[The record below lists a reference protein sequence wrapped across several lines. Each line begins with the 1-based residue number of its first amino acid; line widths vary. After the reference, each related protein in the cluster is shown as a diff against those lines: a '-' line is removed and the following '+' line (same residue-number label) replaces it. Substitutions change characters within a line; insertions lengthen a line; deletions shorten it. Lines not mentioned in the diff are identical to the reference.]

1 MGVMEAVIGGTAI
14 LNTIGGFMSG
24 SEDKETTQRSEPWGP
39 QQGFLIKGFEEAS
52 GEYDQARGR
61 GLYGGPFAAPMNDN
75 LRVGADRMVGFS
87 GLADGAGGILAHQ
100 GLQGVN
106 SFGGVVNN
114 AQNLFNRSMMDPTGS
129 TIANAGQFANNP
141 YASGLIDAS
150 LRDVNRNLQLGI
162 GANNANAAG
171 TGNMNSTR
179 AGVTEGLLVQGAQ
192 DRAADISS
200 QVRSGLFNQGLG
212 LAANQHQQGMANG
225 LAANAQNLAGVQA
238 GAGLVGQGLSTVQG
252 GIQSQVDAGNLQRG
266 IHQQLIDGNL
276 QKDTYDR
283 NTMMDLIAK
292 YQNIVGGQ
300 QYGNTVTTTQPGGS
314 GIPQAIQGGVGSA
327 AQMMGLARMGG
338 YNPFGAFGSSNVPL
352 QSANLGS
359 LHSGMIY

>member
-1 MGVMEAVIGGTAI
+1 MGLPAAIIGASAI
-14 LNTIGGFMSG
+14 STIGGFLQG

-39 QQGFLIKGFEEAS
+39 QQGFLIKGMEEAS
-52 GEYDQARGR
+52 GEYDQAKAR

-87 GLADGAGGILAHQ
+87 GLAEGAGGQLAHQ

-106 SFGGVVNN
+106 SFGGVINN

-141 YASGLIDAS
+141 YADGLIDAS

-179 AGVTEGLLVQGAQ
+179 AGVTEALLTQGAQ

-212 LAANQHQQGMANG
+212 LAASQNQQGMANA

-238 GAGLVGQGLSTVQG
+238 GAGLVGQGLSTTQA
-252 GIQSQVDAGNLQRG
+252 GIQSQVDAGTLQRG

-276 QKDTYDR
+276 QKDAYDR
-283 NTMMDLIAK
+283 NTMMDMIAK
-292 YQNIVGGQ
+292 YQSIVGGQ

-314 GIPQAIQGGVGSA
+314 GIPQAIQGGLGSA
-327 AQMMGLARMGG
+327 TQMMGLARMAG

-352 QSANLGS
+352 QSANIPPFTMGS
-359 LHSGMIY
+359 IY